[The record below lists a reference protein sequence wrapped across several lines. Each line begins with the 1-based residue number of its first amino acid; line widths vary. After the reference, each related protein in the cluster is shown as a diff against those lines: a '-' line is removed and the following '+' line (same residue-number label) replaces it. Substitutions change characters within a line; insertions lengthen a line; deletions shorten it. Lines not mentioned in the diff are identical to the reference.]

1 MTSLGNKNNEN
12 HLRHKCKMIQND
24 DTLSR
29 QFFWP
34 MEIWTQKKW
43 HFFQAIFVEKYQNE
57 NMKKKLIFFQ
67 AIFDATN
74 TTRERRATVYER
86 IVHQHGL
93 KCMFLESICNRW
105 DLIYF
110 LFWDCK
116 KWSIFAVNVLFV
128 LIKKCMSLTLQFS
141 WQAVQSVAKVGNRGN
156 CQSQTRLGSDFPEI
170 ALLRRWQQQCVYC
183 CNQFRE
189 MGTWFIWH
197 FYGRTTLNMLWWT
210 ITPQNGKDARGTV
223 LSVWTINM
231 DQPEKK
237 TTFA

>member
-1 MTSLGNKNNEN
+1 M
-12 HLRHKCKMIQND
+12 
-24 DTLSR
+24 
-29 QFFWP
+29 
-34 MEIWTQKKW
+34 
-43 HFFQAIFVEKYQNE
+43 V
-57 NMKKKLIFFQ
+57 Q

-105 DLIYF
+105 VLVVHTFNVDITSLCF
-110 LFWDCK
+110 QERKMEVSQMTSGQKCEQSWESVK
-116 KWSIFAVNVLFV
+116 VNQRWLR
-128 LIKKCMSLTLQFS
+128 SLQ
-141 WQAVQSVAKVGNRGN
+141 N
-156 CQSQTRLGSDFPEI
+156 CTFQKLAITAYS
-170 ALLRRWQQQCVYC
+170 
-183 CNQFRE
+183 NQFRE

-210 ITPQNGKDARGTV
+210 ITPQNGKEGTA